1 MKWFLALWVMGICLM
16 LSAREIVVGPQGISP
31 FLDTET
37 STNIALNVMRNDV
50 REFNVRIDLA
60 GTVSNGV
67 QIAFGRDTDA
77 DGDLAPEE
85 TRLVL
90 GWRCGRY
97 FVEDV
102 VGETRFFD
110 ASSET
115 GRFLQMRV
123 LTDQSYVPKTATFT
137 NEVGACFADLAATC
151 PPWLFCV
158 GWNLL
163 KVTRRGIHSAD
174 EICRIDSVYRSFR
187 IFIR

>member
-1 MKWFLALWVMGICLM
+1 MKWFLSFWVMGVGLI

-31 FLDTET
+31 FLDTEV
-37 STNIALNVMRNDV
+37 STNIAFNATRNDV

-67 QIAFGRDTDA
+67 QIAFGRDVDE

-85 TRLVL
+85 MRLVL

-102 VGETRFFD
+102 VGETRSFD
-110 ASSET
+110 ASAET

-123 LTDQSYVPKTATFT
+123 STDQSYVPKTATFT
-137 NEVGACFADLAATC
+137 NEVGACFADLTAAC
-151 PPWLFCV
+151 PPWLFCAD
-158 GWNLL
+158 WNLL
-163 KVTRRGIHSAD
+163 KVTRRGTHSAD
-174 EICRIDSVYRSFR
+174 EICRIDSVYRFFR
-187 IFIR
+187 FFIR